1 MSNRMDRIVLF
12 SLQPN
17 VQHKVKVHDFFFSN
31 NDFYFRT
38 IRALPEYEDGAAANT
53 ERGFSWL
60 VAVKWAESIQ
70 DLKNCR
76 TAAPSSSKAR
86 ELYCKLRKEVKLMKL
101 ISPPS
106 RSR

>member
-53 ERGFSWL
+53 ERGFQL
-60 VAVKWAESIQ
+60 A
-70 DLKNCR
+70 CR
-76 TAAPSSSKAR
+76 
-86 ELYCKLRKEVKLMKL
+86 CEVG
-101 ISPPS
+101 
-106 RSR
+106 